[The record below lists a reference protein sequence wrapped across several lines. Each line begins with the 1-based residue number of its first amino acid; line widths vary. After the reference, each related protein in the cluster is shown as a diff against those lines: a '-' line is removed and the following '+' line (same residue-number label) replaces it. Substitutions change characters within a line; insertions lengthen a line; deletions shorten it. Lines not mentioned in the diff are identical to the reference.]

1 MCDTRLNT
9 NVLGGTLMRAVKRPH
24 NRGNRP
30 SVGRNGGNLE
40 KSCENQKIN
49 RESVSWC
56 QWWWFYW
63 CTILKVMMIV
73 LIVIVMMW
81 QQKQCSINLVGAR
94 CGKANAL
101 IVQWRW
107 YDGKAC
113 SDSTMVIVKW
123 WLYMIV
129 NVQNKYI
136 YRCRKACSDSTM
148 VKVKLVAIVDTMQC
162 HVHSSHSS
170 YLSFIQGDLLCLT
183 HCAEIWIQMY
193 LK

>member
-1 MCDTRLNT
+1 MCDTDTRLNT

-40 KSCENQKIN
+40 QSCENQKSISIQ
-49 RESVSWC
+49 ESESWC
-56 QWWWFYW
+56 QWGWFYW
-63 CTILKVMMIV
+63 CTIIKVMLIA

-107 YDGKAC
+107 YNGKAC
-113 SDSTMVIVKW
+113 SDSTMVIV
-123 WLYMIV
+123 
-129 NVQNKYI
+129 
-136 YRCRKACSDSTM
+136 R
-148 VKVKLVAIVDTMQC
+148 LVAIVDTMQC

-193 LK
+193 FK